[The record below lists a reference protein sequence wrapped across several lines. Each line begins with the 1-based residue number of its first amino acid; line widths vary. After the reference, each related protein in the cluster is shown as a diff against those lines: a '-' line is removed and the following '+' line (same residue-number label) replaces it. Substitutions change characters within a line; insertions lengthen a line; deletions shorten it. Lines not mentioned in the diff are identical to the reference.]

1 MNKVPSVRIFRKHPG
16 TIPGHL
22 TRNQAAALGTAP
34 LIDVILELCGL
45 RAFLFHSSEDLRFQT
60 FCHSLIPWL
69 WPSLPLLPWPSWLP
83 WLPSSLVLPLQVA
96 AFRSYIDAM
105 LRRAG
110 AAHPPYQSLRKP

>member
-1 MNKVPSVRIFRKHPG
+1 MNKVPSVRIFRKHRG

-45 RAFLFHSSEDLRFQT
+45 QAFLSHSSEDLPFQT
-60 FCHSLIPWL
+60 FCNGLIQPWL
-69 WPSLPLLPWPSWLP
+69 WPSLL
-83 WLPSSLVLPLQVA
+83 WLPSWFVLPLQVA
-96 AFRSYIDAM
+96 AFRYIDAM